1 MASVMKENNILT
13 KQDTRDSNQS
23 PLIIEKFEVT
33 DPATIRSIRQNAGE
47 HTSRQT
53 EFIREALRI
62 GVHALDL
69 ATSRAESE
77 RLRDT
82 GDQFLKEF
90 QGSITTIQE
99 TVEKQVIGTLKE
111 YLDPQSGKFKTS
123 INDFVSDQGVIGTT
137 LRKTIDDVNKSVK
150 SELNL
155 KVGPESN
162 FAKNARTR

>member
-1 MASVMKENNILT
+1 MQENI
-13 KQDTRDSNQS
+13 QA
-23 PLIIEKFEVT
+23 E
-33 DPATIRSIRQNAGE
+33 
-47 HTSRQT
+47 QT

-99 TVEKQVIGTLKE
+99 TVET
-111 YLDPQSGKFKTS
+111 
-123 INDFVSDQGVIGTT
+123 NDRHIKRVS
-137 LRKTIDDVNKSVK
+137 
-150 SELNL
+150 
-155 KVGPESN
+155 
-162 FAKNARTR
+162 